1 MATVLTY
8 TTGTLTREQI
18 SGPQGSHINTLNIT
32 YHLGDGT
39 TVQKIENTTIG
50 ILTALRNIEVN
61 ISLSNAKASFRFIDV
76 EHENYTEM
84 TTCKGLILYMKI
96 KAPEH
101 ERCLYRERTASAEEN
116 ALLAERTASIKKLIS
131 LRAETT
137 PTYDQSRRPSEAY
150 EEVTEQRDE
159 EQTSEAHMDASVI
172 AIATIPPNTTPLL
185 RKRLPSK
192 FPSKPPSTKTGRSR
206 PSSPFQVSG
215 LQNFSPF

>member
-84 TTCKGLILYMKI
+84 TTCKAWKMSVQRKNSKRWRKRFTSWEDRINKETYLFKGWDYTNLW
-96 KAPEH
+96 
-101 ERCLYRERTASAEEN
+101 
-116 ALLAERTASIKKLIS
+116 SIKETKWG
-131 LRAETT
+131 LRRSNRT
-137 PTYDQSRRPSEAY
+137 
-150 EEVTEQRDE
+150 
-159 EQTSEAHMDASVI
+159 
-172 AIATIPPNTTPLL
+172 
-185 RKRLPSK
+185 KRWGANLW
-192 FPSKPPSTKTGRSR
+192 
-206 PSSPFQVSG
+206 SPYGCIGNCNS
-215 LQNFSPF
+215 NNPA